1 VAEFH
6 RLPEHPGVSYVL
18 SITCIEQ
25 VNYVAVMIPILYQEN
40 GTKTR
45 GRQKRVSHLE
55 VQNADGLK
63 TVPRRICREGENPSE
78 VGRGEVSL

>member
-1 VAEFH
+1 
-6 RLPEHPGVSYVL
+6 
-18 SITCIEQ
+18 
-25 VNYVAVMIPILYQEN
+25 MIPILYQEN

-55 VQNADGLK
+55 VQNADGMK